1 MNKCPVIDMWSL
13 LEIVIFVSISIY
25 CFLLIKN
32 VYKSDK
38 TKNKSLLKTGLRL
51 IFYGGLLLC
60 VLFTES
66 YRLNFIKY
74 ISQIPCFLNYYINEM
89 IVVELILLFIK
100 PFQWIISIIFV
111 GIGSNIINHV
121 IMSNNK
127 NNSWHPI

>member
-1 MNKCPVIDMWSL
+1 MNKCPVINMLSL
-13 LEIVIFVSISIY
+13 LEIIIFVGTSIY

-38 TKNKSLLKTGLRL
+38 TNNKSLLKTGLRL
-51 IFYGGLLLC
+51 ISYGGLLLC

-74 ISQIPCFLNYYINEM
+74 ISQIPCFLNYHVN
-89 IVVELILLFIK
+89 ELIIVEIILLIIK
-100 PFQWIISIIFV
+100 PFQWIIPIIFV
-111 GIGSNIINHV
+111 GIGSNIVNHV

-127 NNSWHPI
+127 NNS